1 MSNGS
6 GSTYG
11 MPFAI
16 VLRRTVREAGE
27 MKSNRID
34 GWSHSS
40 TKVEGSCKKS

>member
-1 MSNGS
+1 
-6 GSTYG
+6 

-16 VLRRTVREAGE
+16 VLRRAVTEAGE

-40 TKVEGSCKKS
+40 TKVEEAAKNLELR